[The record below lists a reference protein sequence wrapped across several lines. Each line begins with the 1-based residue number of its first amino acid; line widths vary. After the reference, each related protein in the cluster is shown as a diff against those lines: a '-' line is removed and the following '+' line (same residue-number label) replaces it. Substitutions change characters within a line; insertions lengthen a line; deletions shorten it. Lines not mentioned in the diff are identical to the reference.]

1 MHEDSHPLAPR
12 RRAVWAM
19 LIAAALALHV
29 ALLGAIDAP
38 AAGTQG
44 PVARALYTRIVVP
57 LVEVPAAIIE
67 PVSTAAAAMSEPAPR
82 TVQRERRST
91 AQRSAAMRPAPAHMD
106 SANDA
111 RAVNKAPDA
120 SAAQAPMA
128 DASDAPRLL
137 AQAETAP
144 AASADS
150 PTAPTAPA
158 SAAAAAAVADTPIPH
173 YRTQMPGPATLRYQL
188 ARGMLHGTGEL
199 RWKPDGDRYEA
210 RLEGKLG
217 SMTLLTQ
224 ISSGGFD
231 ADGIAPER
239 FTDWRVRRS
248 TVAANFQRPAGK
260 VTFSGAE
267 QELPLQPGMQDRVS
281 WMVQLAAIVAAQPS
295 LRNPGAKIVMH
306 IVGAHG
312 DASVWTFH
320 YSGRETVQTG
330 LGPVATI
337 KYARESEGGAYD
349 TRAAAWLDAAHHY
362 LPARATMR
370 SGPNDDG
377 FELLL
382 EGVDGAP

>member
-1 MHEDSHPLAPR
+1 
-12 RRAVWAM
+12 M
-19 LIAAALALHV
+19 LIAAAVLLHA
-29 ALLGAIDAP
+29 ALLGAVDGPAATRRAAESPLQPIETRTIGPAAPLPMVVPIAATDAELARPAPRVAPRAPRAAPRRAAAAVLEAP
-38 AAGTQG
+38 AAEAPLLLAQAD
-44 PVARALYTRIVVP
+44 VAP
-57 LVEVPAAIIE
+57 SPSAAA
-67 PVSTAAAAMSEPAPR
+67 STAAAAAP
-82 TVQRERRST
+82 
-91 AQRSAAMRPAPAHMD
+91 
-106 SANDA
+106 
-111 RAVNKAPDA
+111 
-120 SAAQAPMA
+120 
-128 DASDAPRLL
+128 
-137 AQAETAP
+137 
-144 AASADS
+144 SAD
-150 PTAPTAPA
+150 TA
-158 SAAAAAAVADTPIPH
+158 PIPH
-173 YRTQMPGPATLRYQL
+173 YRTQMPGAATLRYQL

-199 RWKPDGDRYEA
+199 HWKPDGDRYEA

-231 ADGIAPER
+231 ADGIAPVR

-281 WMVQLAAIVAAQPS
+281 WMVQLAAIVAAQPA

-312 DASVWTFH
+312 DTSVWTFH
-320 YSGRETVQTG
+320 CAGRETVQTG
-330 LGPVATI
+330 LGPIATI

-370 SGPNDDG
+370 SGPNDEG

-382 EGVDGAP
+382 EGVDGTP

>member
-1 MHEDSHPLAPR
+1 
-12 RRAVWAM
+12 M
-19 LIAAALALHV
+19 LIAVAALLHA
-29 ALLGAIDAP
+29 ALLGAVDGP
-38 AAGTQG
+38 AATSHASA
-44 PVARALYTRIVVP
+44 PTVRALDTRIVVP
-57 LVEVPAAIIE
+57 TVE
-67 PVSTAAAAMSEPAPR
+67 PVSALLATDEPPVAPR
-82 TVQRERRST
+82 AAVRERRVV
-91 AQRSAAMRPAPAHMD
+91 APRPA
-106 SANDA
+106 
-111 RAVNKAPDA
+111 APNFATESVVDT
-120 SAAQAPMA
+120 SVAAESTSPV
-128 DASDAPRLL
+128 DPPRLL
-137 AQAETAP
+137 AQADAVP
-144 AASADS
+144 AASAAAS
-150 PTAPTAPA
+150 STPPTAG
-158 SAAAAAAVADTPIPH
+158 DTPIPH
-173 YRTQMPGPATLRYQL
+173 YRTQMPNAATLRYQL

-199 RWKPDGDRYEA
+199 QWKPDGDRYEA

-231 ADGIAPER
+231 ADGIAPLR

-267 QELPLQPGMQDRVS
+267 QELPLQPGTQDRVS
-281 WMVQLAAIVAAQPS
+281 WMVQLAAIVAAQPA

-312 DASVWTFH
+312 DTSVWTFH
-320 YSGRETVQTG
+320 CSGRETVQTG